1 MVAGL
6 LYPFLLAV
14 SAQAAPPAPEAASET
29 PPIIVTGKRLED
41 SEAALRA
48 CLARKCPPD
57 EDINATLA
65 HAENLFVA
73 GDYEKARTTLK
84 RSLDRNRKYAD
95 RYPIPVSDLYRS
107 NALVANHLGIEEDY
121 FLSTW
126 GTLHA
131 LKEGIPDPGWRH
143 FGARMEIARMTARL
157 RSFDDAERQYSRI
170 AKDAEKAGRSDIA
183 VLARLRGLAMEHQQ
197 RPSNVTRR
205 EIEKIAALT
214 GPQTLYASSAAKL
227 YLARLAGQAGRIAEA
242 EAMIREVAGA
252 GVKAL
257 VLVYAPPY
265 QLNVQEVDRTD
276 PSVLDAPRG
285 NPAYRYGGN
294 FDDMWIDVGFW
305 VQANGHVSDVKV
317 LRKSSGAS
325 WADPLLE
332 SIKGRLY
339 APLEQPSYRQ
349 ERYTYTAGWETQ
361 TGSRIKRRSPRAR
374 IEYLDLTMRE
384 AAPPPQ

>member
-1 MVAGL
+1 MVAGWL
-6 LYPFLLAV
+6 FPLVMAV
-14 SAQAAPPAPEAASET
+14 STQAAPPTPQPAQDT

-41 SEAALRA
+41 TEAALRA

-73 GDYEKARTTLK
+73 GDYEKARTTLL
-84 RSLDRNRKYAD
+84 RSLGRNRKHAD
-95 RYPIPVSDLYRS
+95 RYPVPVSDLYRS
-107 NALVANHLGIEEDY
+107 NALVANHLGFEEDY
-121 FLSTW
+121 FQSSW
-126 GTLHA
+126 GTLRA
-131 LKEGIPDPGWRH
+131 LKEGIPDPTWRH

-157 RSFDDAERQYSRI
+157 RGFDDAVRQYLSI
-170 AKDAEKAGRSDIA
+170 AKDAEKAGRPDIA
-183 VLARLRGLAMEHQQ
+183 VLARLRGLAMAHRM
-197 RPSNVTRR
+197 RPSASIRR
-205 EIEKIAALT
+205 QIEKIAALT
-214 GPQTLYASSAAKL
+214 GPDTLYASSAAKL
-227 YLARLAGQAGRIAEA
+227 YLARLAGEAGKIAEA
-242 EAMIREVAGA
+242 QAIIREVAGA
-252 GVKAL
+252 GVRAL

-265 QLNVQEVDRTD
+265 QLNVQEMDRTD

-305 VQANGHVSDVKV
+305 VQSNGHVADVKV
-317 LRKSSGAS
+317 LRKSTNAS
-325 WADPLLE
+325 WADPLLK
-332 SIKGRLY
+332 SIGGRLY

-374 IEYLDLTMRE
+374 VEYLDLTMRE
-384 AAPPPQ
+384 PVPPR